1 MSIANPSIY
10 SSTTIISKSFLN
22 GLIGNL
28 RTVMSLLFQR
38 MICVWVMG
46 KNSLG
51 SSLKYE
57 SLRTD
62 SVSQDCALS

>member
-28 RTVMSLLFQR
+28 AVVMPGV
-38 MICVWVMG
+38 ITPAKKPVI
-46 KNSLG
+46 LG
-51 SSLKYE
+51 SIAWS
-57 SLRTD
+57 S
-62 SVSQDCALS
+62 